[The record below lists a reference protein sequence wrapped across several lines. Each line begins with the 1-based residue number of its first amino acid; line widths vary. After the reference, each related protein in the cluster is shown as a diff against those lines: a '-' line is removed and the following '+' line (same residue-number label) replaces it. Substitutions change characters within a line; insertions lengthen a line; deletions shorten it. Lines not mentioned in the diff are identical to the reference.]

1 MKRNQFTRYIINKLG
16 NDYNYLINRVFFEMT
31 RTRRE
36 LGRKDENTYLDY
48 IISKGFSIILA

>member
-16 NDYNYLINRVFFEMT
+16 NDYNYLINRVIFEMT

-36 LGRKDENTYLDY
+36 LGRKDESTYLDY